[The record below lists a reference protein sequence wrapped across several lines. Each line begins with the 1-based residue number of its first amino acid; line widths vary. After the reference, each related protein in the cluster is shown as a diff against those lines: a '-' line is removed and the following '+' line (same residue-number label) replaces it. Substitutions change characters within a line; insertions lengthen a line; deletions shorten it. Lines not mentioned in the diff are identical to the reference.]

1 MWARGLGMSKS
12 AGREGVRLWFEFV
25 KRAHDDKNVHV
36 DKAFYKPWGDYP
48 NQTFNSWWKQHAET
62 LFQRNK
68 VELVQRYLS
77 DAELVK
83 VSVPMSLTATE
94 AANQLR
100 DVLIEH
106 YKAIGHVPHAQR
118 SFALTEG
125 VELRISA
132 MRAYLHTYDIHQQ
145 LLAEKGGEG
154 VVSAKELLA
163 RVRVFYSARTL
174 RWQATKRKVEALP
187 MALAGDF
194 KYNSSTKTVSKPMH
208 DDTAIR
214 NIRRYL
220 SIAQRLVENAAKGE
234 FPGKDFNR

>member
-1 MWARGLGMSKS
+1 MWARELAMSKT

-25 KRAHDDKNVHV
+25 KRAHADKTVRV
-36 DKAFYKPWGDYP
+36 DTDFYKSWGDYP
-48 NQTFNSWWKQHAET
+48 NQKFNSWWQQHAEI
-62 LFQRNK
+62 LFPRNK

-77 DAELVK
+77 DSEHVK
-83 VSVPMSLTATE
+83 VSVPMSLTPTQ

-100 DVLIEH
+100 DVLMQH
-106 YKAIGHVPHAQR
+106 YEAIGHVPRAQR
-118 SFALTEG
+118 AYALTEG

-132 MRAYLHTYDIHQQ
+132 VRAYLHTYDCQQQ
-145 LLAEKGGEG
+145 LLAESGGEV
-154 VVSAKELLA
+154 VVSAKDLLA
-163 RVRVFYSARTL
+163 GVRIFYSARTL

-194 KYNSSTKTVSKPMH
+194 TYDSETKTVTTPKH

-220 SIAQRLVENAAKGE
+220 LIAQRLVENAAKGD
-234 FPGKDFNR
+234 FPSKDFNR

>member
-1 MWARGLGMSKS
+1 MSKT

-25 KRAHDDKNVHV
+25 KRAHADKTVRVNE
-36 DKAFYKPWGDYP
+36 AFYKAWGDYP

-62 LFQRNK
+62 LVPRNK

-77 DAELVK
+77 DREHVK
-83 VSVPMSLTATE
+83 VSVPLSLTPTQ

-100 DVLIEH
+100 DVLMQHFE
-106 YKAIGHVPHAQR
+106 AIGHVPRAQR

-132 MRAYLHTYDIHQQ
+132 VRAYLHTYDCHQQ
-145 LLAEKGGEG
+145 LLAERAGEG
-154 VVSAKELLA
+154 VVPAKDLLA
-163 RVRVFYSARTL
+163 AIRIFYSARTL
-174 RWQATKRKVEALP
+174 RWQGTKRKVEALP

-194 KYNSSTKTVSKPMH
+194 MYDSETKTVSAPKH

-220 SIAQRLVENAAKGE
+220 LIAQRLVENAGKGD
-234 FPGKDFNR
+234 FPAADYYR

>member
-1 MWARGLGMSKS
+1 MSKS
-12 AGREGVRLWFEFV
+12 AGREGVRLWFEFL
-25 KRAHDDKNVHV
+25 KRAHADKSVSV

-48 NQTFNSWWKQHAET
+48 NQKFNSWWKQHAET
-62 LFQRNK
+62 LFPRNK
-68 VELVQRYLS
+68 VEIVQRYLS
-77 DAELVK
+77 DADQVK

-106 YKAIGHVPHAQR
+106 YKAIGHVPRAQR

-125 VELRISA
+125 VELRIAA
-132 MRAYLHTYDIHQQ
+132 MRAYLHTYDCHQQ
-145 LLAEKGGEG
+145 LLAGRGGEG

-163 RVRVFYSARTL
+163 KVRIFYSARTL
-174 RWQATKRKVEALP
+174 RWQATKRKVEGLP

-194 KYNSSTKTVSKPMH
+194 IYDSATKTVSSPMH
-208 DDTAIR
+208 DQTAIR

-220 SIAQRLVENAAKGE
+220 SIAQKLMENAGKGV
-234 FPGKDFNR
+234 FPGDDYYK

>member
-1 MWARGLGMSKS
+1 MSKT

-25 KRAHDDKNVHV
+25 KRAHADKAVRVNE
-36 DKAFYKPWGDYP
+36 AFYKAWDNYP
-48 NQTFNSWWKQHAET
+48 NQKFNEWWQLHSEA
-62 LFQRNK
+62 LFPRNK

-77 DAELVK
+77 DTEHVK
-83 VSVPMSLTATE
+83 VTVPMSLTPTD

-100 DVLIEH
+100 EVLMLH
-106 YKAIGHVPHAQR
+106 YKAIGHVPRAHR

-125 VELRISA
+125 VEVRISA
-132 MRAYLHTYDIHQQ
+132 FRAYLHTYDCHQQ
-145 LLAEKGGEG
+145 LLIARGGEG
-154 VVSAKELLA
+154 VVPAKELLA
-163 RVRVFYSARTL
+163 GVRIFYSARTL

-194 KYNSSTKTVSKPMH
+194 TYDSATKTVTSPKH

-220 SIAQRLVENAAKGE
+220 QIAQRLVENAGKGV
-234 FPGKDFNR
+234 FPGDDYYR

>member
-1 MWARGLGMSKS
+1 MSKT
-12 AGREGVRLWFEFV
+12 AGREGVRLWFEFL
-25 KRAHDDKNVHV
+25 KRAHADKTVCVNE
-36 DKAFYKPWGDYP
+36 AFYKAWGDYP
-48 NQTFNSWWKQHAET
+48 NQKFNEWWKQHAET
-62 LFQRNK
+62 LFPRNK

-77 DAELVK
+77 DSEHVK
-83 VSVPMSLTATE
+83 VTVPMSLTPTQAG
-94 AANQLR
+94 NQLR
-100 DVLIEH
+100 DVLMQH
-106 YKAIGHVPHAQR
+106 YEAIGHVPRAQR

-132 MRAYLHTYDIHQQ
+132 VRAYLHTYDCHQQ
-145 LLAEKGGEG
+145 LLAERAGEG

-163 RVRVFYSARTL
+163 GVRIFFSARTL

-194 KYNSSTKTVSKPMH
+194 TYDSATKTVASPKH

-220 SIAQRLVENAAKGE
+220 LIAQRLVENAGKGD
-234 FPGKDFNR
+234 FPAADYYR

>member
-1 MWARGLGMSKS
+1 MWARGLAMSKT

-25 KRAHDDKNVHV
+25 KRAHADKTVRVNT
-36 DKAFYKPWGDYP
+36 AFYKAWGDYP

-62 LFQRNK
+62 LFPRNR

-77 DAELVK
+77 DSEYVK
-83 VSVPMSLTATE
+83 VSVPMSLTPTQ

-100 DVLIEH
+100 DVLIAH
-106 YKAIGHVPHAQR
+106 YKEIGHVPRAQR
-118 SFALTEG
+118 AYALTEG

-132 MRAYLHTYDIHQQ
+132 VRAYLHTYDCHQQ
-145 LLAEKGGEG
+145 LLAKRGGEG
-154 VVSAKELLA
+154 AVTAKDLLA
-163 RVRVFYSARTL
+163 AVRIFYSARTL
-174 RWQATKRKVEALP
+174 KWRDTKRKVEALP

-194 KYNSSTKTVSKPMH
+194 TYDSETKTVSTPKH

-220 SIAQRLVENAAKGE
+220 LIAQRLVENAAKGD
-234 FPGKDFNR
+234 FPAADYYR

>member
-1 MWARGLGMSKS
+1 MSKT
-12 AGREGVRLWFEFV
+12 AGREGVRLWFEFL
-25 KRAHDDKNVHV
+25 KRAHADKTVRVNE
-36 DKAFYKPWGDYP
+36 AFYKPWGDYP
-48 NQTFNSWWKQHAET
+48 NQTFNSWWQQHAET
-62 LFQRNK
+62 LFPRNK

-77 DAELVK
+77 DSEHVK

-106 YKAIGHVPHAQR
+106 YKAIGHVPRAQR

-125 VELRISA
+125 VELRIAA
-132 MRAYLHTYDIHQQ
+132 MRAYLHTYDCHQQ
-145 LLAEKGGEG
+145 LLAERGGEG
-154 VVSAKELLA
+154 VVSAKDLLA
-163 RVRVFYSARTL
+163 GVRVFYSARTL
-174 RWQATKRKVEALP
+174 RWQGTKRKVEALP

-194 KYNSSTKTVSKPMH
+194 TYDSATKTVSSPKH

-220 SIAQRLVENAAKGE
+220 LISQRVVENAAKGE

>member
-1 MWARGLGMSKS
+1 MSKS
-12 AGREGVRLWFEFV
+12 AGREGVRLWFEFL
-25 KRAHDDKNVHV
+25 KRAHADKIVRV

-48 NQTFNSWWKQHAET
+48 NQTFNSWWQQHAET
-62 LFQRNK
+62 LFPRNK
-68 VELVQRYLS
+68 VEIVQRYLS
-77 DAELVK
+77 DAEHVK

-106 YKAIGHVPHAQR
+106 YKEIGHVPRAQR
-118 SFALTEG
+118 SFALTAG

-132 MRAYLHTYDIHQQ
+132 MRAYLHTYDCYQQ
-145 LLAEKGGEG
+145 LLAERGGEG

-174 RWQATKRKVEALP
+174 RWKGKKRKVEALP

-194 KYNSSTKTVSKPMH
+194 IYDSETKTVTTPKY

-220 SIAQRLVENAAKGE
+220 SIAQRLVENAAKGD
-234 FPGKDFNR
+234 FPAADYYR

>member
-1 MWARGLGMSKS
+1 MSKT

-25 KRAHDDKNVHV
+25 KRAHADKTVGVNE
-36 DKAFYKPWGDYP
+36 AFYKPWGDYP
-48 NQTFNSWWKQHAET
+48 NQKFNSWWQQHAET
-62 LFQRNK
+62 LFPRNK

-77 DAELVK
+77 DSGHVK
-83 VSVPMSLTATE
+83 VTVPMSLTPTD

-100 DVLIEH
+100 DVLIAH
-106 YKAIGHVPHAQR
+106 YKEIGHVPRAQR

-132 MRAYLHTYDIHQQ
+132 IRAYLHTYDCYQQ
-145 LLAEKGGEG
+145 LLAKKEGES
-154 VVSAKELLA
+154 VVPAKELLA
-163 RVRVFYSARTL
+163 AVRCFYSARTL
-174 RWQATKRKVEALP
+174 KWQGTKRRVEGLP

-194 KYNSSTKTVSKPMH
+194 TYDSATKTVSLPKH

-234 FPGKDFNR
+234 FPGDDYYR

>member
-1 MWARGLGMSKS
+1 MSKT

-25 KRAHDDKNVHV
+25 KRAQADKTVRVNE
-36 DKAFYKPWGDYP
+36 AFYKAWGDYP

-62 LFQRNK
+62 LFPRNR

-77 DAELVK
+77 DSEHVK
-83 VSVPMSLTATE
+83 VSVPMSLTPTQ

-100 DVLIEH
+100 DVLMQHYEAIEH
-106 YKAIGHVPHAQR
+106 VPRAQR
-118 SFALTEG
+118 AYALTQG

-132 MRAYLHTYDIHQQ
+132 VRAYLHTYDCHQQ
-145 LLAEKGGEG
+145 LLTARGGEG
-154 VVSAKELLA
+154 AVTAKDLLA
-163 RVRVFYSARTL
+163 AVRCFYSARTL
-174 RWQATKRKVEALP
+174 KWRDTKRKVEALP

-194 KYNSSTKTVSKPMH
+194 TYDSETKTVSSPKH

-220 SIAQRLVENAAKGE
+220 LIAQRLVENAAKGD
-234 FPGKDFNR
+234 FPSKGFNK